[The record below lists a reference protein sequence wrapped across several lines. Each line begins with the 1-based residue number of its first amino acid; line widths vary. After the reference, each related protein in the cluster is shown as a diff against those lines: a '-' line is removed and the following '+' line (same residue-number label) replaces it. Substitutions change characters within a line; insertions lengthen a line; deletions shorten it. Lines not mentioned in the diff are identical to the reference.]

1 MPDLKV
7 RRNDCHAVSECE
19 YLFYEAKTVL
29 RLKKAS
35 KSAVWWHHV
44 CVYEA
49 PPSLPGALFR
59 DCGAYYEV
67 FERGFYHVI
76 SARTTDAG
84 KKKPYCTL
92 KGIFLSKKLRELCPL
107 DPSGR
112 QRKFRVTSWRDLC
125 PSEYIVGTAF
135 HCLSQF

>member
-49 PPSLPGALFR
+49 PPSLVR
-59 DCGAYYEV
+59 Y
-67 FERGFYHVI
+67 FETAVHIMKYLRGDFI
-76 SARTTDAG
+76 MSSPQEQLMPAR
-84 KKKPYCTL
+84 K
-92 KGIFLSKKLRELCPL
+92 SH
-107 DPSGR
+107 
-112 QRKFRVTSWRDLC
+112 
-125 PSEYIVGTAF
+125 IV
-135 HCLSQF
+135 L